1 MKRRQLLYVMALV
14 SGLAGCAGMRG
25 VDLGPGNAQTFALE
39 VTNNRA
45 STITVSYAVAGGSE
59 NTLGTVASNRTERFV
74 IPLDAPGNVTLRATT
89 SSGAAVGTRTVM
101 LQSGTTARVTFQ

>member
-1 MKRRQLLYVMALV
+1 MKRRQLLYVIALA

-25 VDLGPGNAQTFALE
+25 VDLGPGNAQTFAVE

-45 STITVSYAVAGGSE
+45 STITVSYSAGGSE

-74 IPLDAPGNVTLRATT
+74 IPLDAAGNVTLRATT